1 MGSTSQGSKMI
12 TQSPDTHPRME
23 ELQVSLIRSASTA
36 RRISS
41 VRSLSES
48 AIRLSRRAIKRANPD
63 LNEKE
68 LNLKFVSYHYGE
80 DLADLLHEYMD
91 KGSL

>member
-1 MGSTSQGSKMI
+1 MI

-36 RRISS
+36 KRISS

-68 LNLKFVSYHYGE
+68 LNLKLVSYHYGE
-80 DLADLLHEYMD
+80 NLAALLHEYMD
-91 KGSL
+91 KRSL

>member
-1 MGSTSQGSKMI
+1 MI
-12 TQSPDTHPRME
+12 TQSSDTHPRME
-23 ELQVSLIRSASTA
+23 ELQVLLIRSASTA

-41 VRSLSES
+41 VRSLSGS

-80 DLADLLHEYMD
+80 NLAALLREYMD
-91 KGSL
+91 KRSL

>member
-63 LNEKE
+63 LSEKE

-80 DLADLLHEYMD
+80 NLADLLHEYME
-91 KGSL
+91 KRSL

>member
-1 MGSTSQGSKMI
+1 MI
-12 TQSPDTHPRME
+12 TQSSDTHPRME
-23 ELQVSLIRSASTA
+23 ELQVLLIRSASTA

-63 LNEKE
+63 LSEKE

-80 DLADLLHEYMD
+80 NLADLLHEYME
-91 KGSL
+91 KRSL